1 MGPHGGQWI
10 RSLVL
15 TVSASCCFAAGAVIK
30 PPTGGKA
37 LATACAATPRACWPE
52 AALTDATDQLPA
64 QEVFTLAKA
73 LPLALRSQMTT
84 IYRGVVRDM
93 LDTGRLDQASAL
105 VQLAELRDALDLSTD
120 DHLEVMRVLAEEEP
134 ALQGLDQR
142 ERQLEELRRE
152 ALADALEQLL
162 SAANVEVLNPEQL
175 RPELRQQLE
184 RLQANSGLEADSC
197 SAVLSRFAPEGDIA
211 QQRLQRCQRL
221 KQELGLQRLLELEGQ
236 RNPLFKPLAVAMGL
250 KVAATLELVEQH
262 RPKTSSP
269 RCCATSAALAR
280 SRRPSPCSGSIPT
293 PIPPPGR

>member
-1 MGPHGGQWI
+1 M
-10 RSLVL
+10 
-15 TVSASCCFAAGAVIK
+15 
-30 PPTGGKA
+30 
-37 LATACAATPRACWPE
+37 
-52 AALTDATDQLPA
+52 
-64 QEVFTLAKA
+64 FTLAKA

-105 VQLAELRDALDLSTD
+105 VQLAELRDALELSTD

-162 SAANVEVLNPEQL
+162 SAANIEVLNPEQL

-197 SAVLSRFAPEGDIA
+197 RAVLSRFAPEGDIA
-211 QQRLQRCQRL
+211 QQRLQQRCLRL
-221 KQELGLQRLLELEGQ
+221 KQELGLQRLLEREGQ
-236 RNPLFKPLAVAMGL
+236 RNALFKPLAVAMGL

-262 RPKTSSP
+262 RPKDELAEML
-269 RCCATSAALAR
+269 RNVAAA
-280 SRRPSPCSGSIPT
+280 GSLEEAFAMLWLDPDPDT
-293 PIPPPGR
+293 AAGR